1 MELFF
6 SRDIDGSVCRLD
18 ADESAHCVKVLRHR
32 EGDDIHVI
40 DGEGT
45 LYTCRILSA
54 SPKEVEAQVTGVESD
69 WGAHPYRL
77 RMAVCPTK
85 NADRYEWFAEKATE
99 FGLDVITPVIGD
111 HSERKVFKTDRLKRI
126 LLSASK
132 QSLKGAVPQVEEPL
146 PLRDLIKSYDLSESA
161 LPLKTSCSAGPLPS
175 DDGPLPVKDVSSF
188 SSSQLGRE
196 NEFSL
201 HSLASSVMLPRVA
214 QFSGTEHSPV
224 DAPSLTDAAGTPDVI
239 LSEAKNLSSPLP
251 GPVLKLICC
260 CYEGEEK
267 RVSIGEA
274 LRKFDA
280 SGAVPSEPYQGWHY
294 AEGKASQ
301 GESVPEIVILIGP
314 EGDFSREEVA
324 LAIECGFKPVHLGPS
339 RLRTETAALAAVAA
353 VYFHYCGEKGM

>member
-6 SRDIDGSVCRLD
+6 SRDIDGTLCRLD

-54 SPKEVEAQVTGVESD
+54 SPREVEAQVMGVERD

-99 FGLDVITPVIGD
+99 MGVDVITPVIGD
-111 HSERKVFKTDRLKRI
+111 HSERKVYKTDRLRRI

-132 QSLKGAVPQVEEPL
+132 QSLKGDVPAVDEPL
-146 PLRDLIKSYDLSESA
+146 ALRELIRSY
-161 LPLKTSCSAGPLPS
+161 
-175 DDGPLPVKDVSSF
+175 SSP
-188 SSSQLGRE
+188 SSS
-196 NEFSL
+196 
-201 HSLASSVMLPRVA
+201 A
-214 QFSGTEHSPV
+214 
-224 DAPSLTDAAGTPDVI
+224 
-239 LSEAKNLSSPLP
+239 
-251 GPVLKLICC
+251 LKLICC

-267 RVSIGEA
+267 RVSIQEA
-274 LRKFDA
+274 L
-280 SGAVPSEPYQGWHY
+280 SEWD
-294 AEGKASQ
+294 
-301 GESVPEIVILIGP
+301 SVLTKGSNPEIVVLIGP

-324 LAIECGFKPVHLGPS
+324 LALECGFRPVHLGPS

-353 VYFHYCGEKGM
+353 VYFHYCGDKGM

>member
-54 SPKEVEAQVTGVESD
+54 SPKEVEAQVTGVERD

-85 NADRYEWFAEKATE
+85 NTDRYEWFAEKATE
-99 FGLDVITPVIGD
+99 LGVDVITPVIGD
-111 HSERKVFKTDRLKRI
+111 HSERKVFKTERLKRI

-132 QSLKGAVPQVEEPL
+132 QSLKGAVPQVDEAM
-146 PLRDLIKSYDLSESA
+146 PLRDLIRSYASVEGTAPQNVLQTPPKQA
-161 LPLKTSCSAGPLPS
+161 LVPPSYVAEGGTVLKDSTLNGA
-175 DDGPLPVKDVSSF
+175 
-188 SSSQLGRE
+188 
-196 NEFSL
+196 
-201 HSLASSVMLPRVA
+201 
-214 QFSGTEHSPV
+214 
-224 DAPSLTDAAGTPDVI
+224 
-239 LSEAKNLSSPLP
+239 
-251 GPVLKLICC
+251 PVLKLICC

-267 RVSIGEA
+267 RVSIEEV
-274 LRKFDA
+274 LSDWDT
-280 SGAVPSEPYQGWHY
+280 P
-294 AEGKASQ
+294 AEQDIRGM
-301 GESVPEIVILIGP
+301 EYPDPEIVILIGP

-324 LAIECGFKPVHLGPS
+324 LALECGFRPVHLGPS

-353 VYFHYCGEKGM
+353 VYFHYCGDKGM

>member
-54 SPKEVEAQVTGVESD
+54 SPKEVEAQVTGVERD

-99 FGLDVITPVIGD
+99 LGLDVITPVIGD
-111 HSERKVFKTDRLKRI
+111 HSERRVFKTDRLKRI

-132 QSLKGAVPQVEEPL
+132 QSLKGAVPQVDEPV
-146 PLRDLIKSYDLSESA
+146 PLRDLIESYSNC
-161 LPLKTSCSAGPLPS
+161 SC
-175 DDGPLPVKDVSSF
+175 
-188 SSSQLGRE
+188 
-196 NEFSL
+196 
-201 HSLASSVMLPRVA
+201 
-214 QFSGTEHSPV
+214 
-224 DAPSLTDAAGTPDVI
+224 
-239 LSEAKNLSSPLP
+239 
-251 GPVLKLICC
+251 LKLICC

-267 RVSIGEA
+267 RVAIGEA
-274 LRKFDA
+274 LRKFD
-280 SGAVPSEPYQGWHY
+280 EPEYEPGKGWHY
-294 AEGKASQ
+294 GEEKAL
-301 GESVPEIVILIGP
+301 GTARIPEIVILIGP
-314 EGDFSREEVA
+314 EGDFSREEVE
-324 LAIECGFKPVHLGPS
+324 LAIECGFRPVHLGPS
-339 RLRTETAALAAVAA
+339 RLRTETAALTAVAA
-353 VYFHYCGEKGM
+353 VYFHYCGNKGM

>member
-54 SPKEVEAQVTGVESD
+54 SPKEVEAQVTGVERD
-69 WGAHPYRL
+69 WGSHPYKL

-85 NADRYEWFAEKATE
+85 NTDRYEWFAEKATE
-99 FGLDVITPVIGD
+99 LGVDVITPVIGD

-132 QSLKGAVPQVEEPL
+132 QSLKGAVPQVDEAL
-146 PLRDLIKSYDLSESA
+146 PLRDLIRSYASSYD
-161 LPLKTSCSAGPLPS
+161 
-175 DDGPLPVKDVSSF
+175 
-188 SSSQLGRE
+188 
-196 NEFSL
+196 
-201 HSLASSVMLPRVA
+201 
-214 QFSGTEHSPV
+214 
-224 DAPSLTDAAGTPDVI
+224 
-239 LSEAKNLSSPLP
+239 
-251 GPVLKLICC
+251 VLKLICC
-260 CYEGEEK
+260 CYEGEGK
-267 RVSIGEA
+267 RTSIGEV
-274 LRKFDA
+274 L
-280 SGAVPSEPYQGWHY
+280 SENQT
-294 AEGKASQ
+294 S
-301 GESVPEIVILIGP
+301 EIVILIGP

-324 LAIECGFKPVHLGPS
+324 LALECGFRPVHLGPS

-353 VYFHYCGEKGM
+353 VYFHYCGDKGM

>member
-6 SRDIDGSVCRLD
+6 SRDIDGTLCRLD

-54 SPKEVEAQVTGVESD
+54 SPREVEAQVTGVERD

-99 FGLDVITPVIGD
+99 MGVDVITPVIGD
-111 HSERKVFKTDRLKRI
+111 HSERKVYKTDRLRRI

-132 QSLKGAVPQVEEPL
+132 QSLKGAVPAVDEPL
-146 PLRDLIKSYDLSESA
+146 ALRELIRSYSPSSA
-161 LPLKTSCSAGPLPS
+161 
-175 DDGPLPVKDVSSF
+175 
-188 SSSQLGRE
+188 
-196 NEFSL
+196 
-201 HSLASSVMLPRVA
+201 
-214 QFSGTEHSPV
+214 
-224 DAPSLTDAAGTPDVI
+224 
-239 LSEAKNLSSPLP
+239 
-251 GPVLKLICC
+251 LKLICC

-267 RVSIGEA
+267 RVSIGEVLSEWDGRLAGEA
-274 LRKFDA
+274 LSEA
-280 SGAVPSEPYQGWHY
+280 CEGAHP
-294 AEGKASQ
+294 
-301 GESVPEIVILIGP
+301 VPEIVILIGP

-324 LAIECGFKPVHLGPS
+324 LALECGFRPVHLGPS

-353 VYFHYCGEKGM
+353 VYFHYCGDKGM

>member
-45 LYTCRILSA
+45 LYTCCILSA
-54 SPKEVEAQVTGVESD
+54 SPKEVEAQVTGVERD
-69 WGAHPYRL
+69 WGSHPYRL

-85 NADRYEWFAEKATE
+85 NTDRYEWFAEKATE
-99 FGLDVITPVIGD
+99 LGVDVITPVIGD

-132 QSLKGAVPQVEEPL
+132 QSLKGAVPQVDE
-146 PLRDLIKSYDLSESA
+146 A
-161 LPLKTSCSAGPLPS
+161 LPLHDLIRSYASS
-175 DDGPLPVKDVSSF
+175 DD
-188 SSSQLGRE
+188 
-196 NEFSL
+196 
-201 HSLASSVMLPRVA
+201 
-214 QFSGTEHSPV
+214 
-224 DAPSLTDAAGTPDVI
+224 
-239 LSEAKNLSSPLP
+239 
-251 GPVLKLICC
+251 VLKLICC

-267 RVSIGEA
+267 RTSIEEV
-274 LRKFDA
+274 LLEYPDPK
-280 SGAVPSEPYQGWHY
+280 
-294 AEGKASQ
+294 
-301 GESVPEIVILIGP
+301 IVILIGP

-324 LAIECGFKPVHLGPS
+324 LALECGFRPVHLGPS

-353 VYFHYCGEKGM
+353 VYFHYCGDKGM